1 MVGSA
6 AAGYDHIDVALLKE
20 KGIKVSNTPDL
31 LGPAVAELSIA
42 LLLQVSRRT
51 VEAYNAI
58 LS

>member
-6 AAGYDHIDVALLKE
+6 AAGYDHIDLALLKE
-20 KGIKVSNTPDL
+20 KGIKVSNTPEL

-51 VEAYNAI
+51 VEAYKAI
-58 LS
+58 LA